1 MTDEVTGQVGFH
13 DEYAENFEDIAA
25 NIFAP
30 IYPVIS
36 QQITNRCQIMS
47 GTFIDVGSGPASL
60 AIALSKLVD
69 GKVYAMDFSE
79 KMLAIAKKK
88 IESCDLNENVIP
100 IFGDIHDMPFDDC
113 FAELVVSRGSLFF
126 WQNVSLAFREIYR
139 VLKPGGMAYIGGGFG
154 TAQLKSKITQAME
167 KRDPAWSQCVEKRLN
182 KTNLDSFKKALHV
195 AEIDHYRTIDD
206 ESGFWICFKKVD

>member
-1 MTDEVTGQVGFH
+1 MTEELTDRVGFH
-13 DEYAENFEDIAA
+13 DEYAENFEDVAA
-25 NIFAP
+25 NVFAP

-36 QQITNRCQIMS
+36 QQIINICQIKS

-60 AIALSKLVD
+60 AIALGEIVD

-79 KMLAIAKKK
+79 KMLDIAKKK
-88 IESCDLNENVIP
+88 IESRDLNANVIP
-100 IFGDIHDMPFDDC
+100 IFGDVHDMPFDNC
-113 FAELVVSRGSLFF
+113 FADLVVSRGSLFF
-126 WQNVSLAFREIYR
+126 WKDVPQAFREIYR

-154 TAQLKSKITQAME
+154 TAELKSKITQPME

>member
-1 MTDEVTGQVGFH
+1 MTDELTDKIRFH
-13 DEYAENFEDIAA
+13 DEYAEDFEDVAA

-36 QQITNRCQIMS
+36 QQIINRCRIKS

-60 AIALSKLVD
+60 AIALNKLAN

-79 KMLAIAKKK
+79 KMLAIAKKR

-100 IFGDIHDMPFDDC
+100 IFGEIHDMPFDDC
-113 FAELVVSRGSLFF
+113 FADLVVSRGSLFF
-126 WQNVSLAFREIYR
+126 WQNVPQAFREIYR

-154 TAQLKSKITQAME
+154 TAELKSKITQAME
-167 KRDPAWSQCVEKRLN
+167 KRDPAWSQCVEKRLS
-182 KTNLDSFKKALHV
+182 KPNLESFKKALHV
-195 AEIDHYRTIDD
+195 AEIDPFTIIDN
-206 ESGFWICFKKVD
+206 ESGFWICFNKVD